1 MTVRCGLRERKKQ
14 QTRSALVDAALALFE
29 AKGFEAATV
38 EEIAAAA
45 DVSPR
50 TFFRYFAAKEGVLL
64 AVHDEEFDRLLA
76 AIDGGAGLAEAIV
89 GALDRDHERLHRVQ
103 DLLARTP
110 ALRAT
115 FLERTVE
122 QERQL
127 VDKLRPVNADERQ
140 VLRTRLLVAATYAAL
155 RVAIEEWL
163 TTPGTACAD
172 HVRNAL
178 AMLEQGLV
186 VTG

>member
-1 MTVRCGLRERKKQ
+1 MTKLCGLRERKKQ

-50 TFFRYFAAKEGVLL
+50 TFFRYFTAKEGVLL
-64 AVHDEEFDRLLA
+64 AVHDEEFTRLLDA
-76 AIDGGAGLAEAIV
+76 VDTAPTLAEAVIATID
-89 GALDRDHERLHRVQ
+89 GDHERFRRVQ
-103 DLLARTP
+103 ELLARTP

-122 QERQL
+122 QEHQL
-127 VDKLRPVNADERQ
+127 VDKLLPADPTPQQ

-155 RVAIEEWL
+155 RVAIESWL
-163 TTPGTACAD
+163 TTPDSHCAE
-172 HVRNAL
+172 HVTEAL
-178 AMLEQGLV
+178 ALLDQGLA
-186 VTG
+186 VTR